1 VARFRFPEKGMR
13 MAHNG
18 DPVLDK
24 RGRVIGWVTSCAA
37 DKEGTL
43 TGQAFIETKYAVE
56 GTHILI
62 YQSAPEKAGPA
73 PAAMKIGDKGILP
86 AEAVVVARFPDL

>member
-1 VARFRFPEKGMR
+1 

-37 DKEGTL
+37 DKDGTL
-43 TGQAFIETKYAVE
+43 TGQAFIELKYRR
-56 GTHILI
+56 GWHTDLR
-62 YQSAPEKAGPA
+62 
-73 PAAMKIGDKGILP
+73 LP
-86 AEAVVVARFPDL
+86 VRPGESRSRPG